1 VFWNEFNDMV
11 LNLYL
16 PVLKQLY
23 KHNSGKKVLPG
34 QHNFMSLEEFLS
46 MWRNADLVN
55 DNLTAP
61 DIHQSYSFSIM
72 VLYFNIDLSR

>member
-1 VFWNEFNDMV
+1 V

-23 KHNSGKKVLPG
+23 KQNSGKKMLPG
-34 QHNFMSLEEFLS
+34 QQIFMSLEEFII

-55 DNLTAP
+55 DNLTTN
-61 DIHQSYSFSIM
+61 DIQ
-72 VLYFNIDLSR
+72 

>member
-16 PVLKQLY
+16 PVLKQLF
-23 KHNSGKKVLPG
+23 KLNSGKKTLPG
-34 QHNFMSLEEFLS
+34 QPVFMSLEEFVS

-55 DNLTAP
+55 DNLTAA
-61 DIHQSYSFSIM
+61 DIQQCYSFSMM
-72 VLYFNIDLSR
+72 VPLTY